1 MSRQNIYDNEI
12 FFEGYKRLRE
22 REANANNLF
31 EIPSLLSMLPDL
43 SGKRILDLGCG
54 FGEHCRAFV
63 ARGAEFVMGV
73 DISERMLTVARE
85 ENSDARIE
93 YRRMPME
100 DIDGI
105 TERFDLVVSSLA
117 IHYVENFGAL
127 MEKIYGLLSPGGVL
141 VYSQEHPLVTC
152 HSGGDRWTRDA
163 EGNKLHVNI
172 SRYGISGERQV
183 SWFVDHLQIYH
194 RTFSEIVNTLIS
206 VGFVLEQMVEPL
218 PDEVLLSR
226 YPDYADLFHKPDFLL
241 IRARKG
247 SE

>member
-1 MSRQNIYDNEI
+1 MSKQNIYDNEI
-12 FFEGYKRLRE
+12 FFMGYKKIRE
-22 REANANNLF
+22 REINANNLF
-31 EIPSLLSMLPDL
+31 EIPALLSMLPDL

-54 FGEHCRAFV
+54 FGEHCKAFV
-63 ARGAEFVMGV
+63 MRGAEFVMGI
-73 DISERMLTVARE
+73 DISERMLEIARR

-93 YRRMPME
+93 YRHMPME
-100 DIDGI
+100 EIDCLA
-105 TERFDLVVSSLA
+105 EQFDLVVSSLA
-117 IHYVENFGAL
+117 IHYVEDFRGL
-127 MEKIYGLLSPGGVL
+127 MEKIYALLSPGGVL

-163 EGNKLHVNI
+163 EGKKLHVNI

-206 VGFVLEQMVEPL
+206 VGFTLEEMVEPL
-218 PDEVLLSR
+218 PDDALLAK

-241 IRARKG
+241 VRARKG
-247 SE
+247 E